1 MVSQRLKVW
10 YFTLEALNALSVS
23 YFFNYLFF
31 YCRDRFG
38 FGELGNLLAGALHG
52 LVYMGFVLQ
61 SGRFAQRHGY
71 LTALRV
77 GCLGMAAVLI
87 GASLT
92 AEWVVGQMVGLGL
105 WTWAMSFTW
114 PALEALVSEGET
126 AEHLPKMIGLYN
138 LIWAGGAALAYFV
151 GGTIFQEL
159 GPRSLYWLPVGVHLV
174 QWGIIERLARQ
185 TQRGAG
191 VQWAEPV
198 QPVQASN
205 PISPQP
211 GQRSSIFLK
220 MAWWSNPFAY
230 VAMNTV
236 QPLIPLLAAR
246 LGLSTAAAGVF
257 ASVWLFAR
265 LAAFGLLWRWTGWHY
280 RFGWLL
286 GAYGLLVGSFMALLL
301 AQQLWWLV
309 LAQVGFGLA
318 VGLIYYSSLF
328 YSMDLGKT
336 KGEHGGLH
344 ERAIGVGLFVGP
356 TLGSASLWLAPD
368 APKAGIWAVSAVLG
382 LGLLGLLWLRW
393 GKR

>member
-1 MVSQRLKVW
+1 MFSRRFKVW
-10 YFTLEALNALSVS
+10 YLVLEALNALGVS

-38 FGELGNLLAGALHG
+38 FGELGNLVAGALHG
-52 LVYMGFVLQ
+52 LVYMGLVLR

-71 LTALRV
+71 FAALRV
-77 GCLGMAAVLI
+77 GFLGMAAVLMA
-87 GASLT
+87 ASTVPGLVL
-92 AEWVVGQMVGLGL
+92 AQMAALAV

-126 AEHLPKMIGLYN
+126 PDGLPKMIGIYN
-138 LIWAGGAALAYFV
+138 LIWAGGAAVAYFC
-151 GGTIFQEL
+151 GGVVFQGF
-159 GPRSLYWLPVGVHLV
+159 GPASIYWVPAGIHVL
-174 QWGIIERLARQ
+174 QWMALERLAHQVRRLPAAPPAPAPAAVHQ
-185 TQRGAG
+185 PDPPAGALA
-191 VQWAEPV
+191 VPPAT
-198 QPVQASN
+198 
-205 PISPQP
+205 
-211 GQRSSIFLK
+211 FLR

-236 QPLIPLLAAR
+236 QPLIPLLAQR

-265 LAAFGLLWRWTGWHY
+265 LGAFGLLWRWPGWHY

-286 GAYGLLVGSFMALLL
+286 GAFGLLVGSFMALLL
-301 AQQLWWLV
+301 AQGLVWLV

-328 YSMDLGKT
+328 YSMDLGET

-344 ERAIGVGLFVGP
+344 ETAIGVGLFVGP
-356 TLGSASLWLAPD
+356 TLGSASLWLAPG
-368 APKAGIWAVSAVLG
+368 APKASVWAVSALLLVG
-382 LGLLGLLWLRW
+382 LAGLLWLRW
-393 GKR
+393 RKR